1 MGGDMKME
9 KNQAVGE
16 RYDFFS
22 AKRLGHIIMI
32 RFKENLLFYASDLS
46 AKEKVLKYLDLVSE
60 NDSIK
65 VVVILG
71 FPYKSGCEEY
81 LEFYRQVFEAKLGQ
95 QAINR
100 MYNAVNQLI
109 TKIVK
114 LNKIVIHG
122 DSGRVISMFLN
133 VSLACDYRIV
143 ADNTVFENPCL
154 RLGLV
159 PKGGGAYFLSKI
171 LGPGKALDMLLSEK
185 DFTAHEA
192 LRLGLV
198 DKVVPSEKLVESSLD
213 KAKEFAQKP
222 THTLS
227 GVKSLL
233 NYSKKE
239 LIECLELENQ
249 VLLRIVASSDF
260 RKRLEG

>member
-1 MGGDMKME
+1 MKKDQTLDE
-9 KNQAVGE
+9 KC
-16 RYDFFS
+16 DFFS
-22 AKRLGHIIMI
+22 AKRIEHIVMI

-46 AKEKVLKYLDLVSE
+46 AKEKVMEYLDLVSE
-60 NDSIK
+60 SESIK
-65 VVVILG
+65 AIVILG
-71 FPYKSGCEEY
+71 FPYKNGCEEY
-81 LEFYRQVFEAKLGQ
+81 LEFYRQVFETKLGQ
-95 QAINR
+95 QAIHR

-109 TKIVK
+109 SKIVN
-114 LNKIVIHG
+114 LNKIVIHA

-159 PKGGGAYFLSKI
+159 PKGGGAFFLSKM
-171 LGPGKALDMLLSEK
+171 LGPSKAFEMLLSEK
-185 DFTAHEA
+185 DFSAHEA

-198 DKVVPSEKLVESSLD
+198 NKVVPSEKLVESSLN
-213 KAKEFAQKP
+213 KAKEFAKKP

-239 LIECLELENQ
+239 LMECLELENQ
-249 VLLRIVASSDF
+249 VLSRIVASPDF
-260 RKRLEG
+260 WEKVRE

>member
-1 MGGDMKME
+1 MNKD
-9 KNQAVGE
+9 QTLDE
-16 RYDFFS
+16 RCDFFS
-22 AKRLGHIIMI
+22 AKRIEHIVMI

-46 AKEKVLKYLDLVSE
+46 AKEKIMEYLDLVSR

-114 LNKIVIHG
+114 LNKIVIHA

-154 RLGLV
+154 KLGLV
-159 PKGGGAYFLSKI
+159 PKGGGAYFLSKM
-171 LGPGKALDMLLSEK
+171 LGPSTALEMLLNEK

-192 LRLGLV
+192 MRLGLV
-198 DKVVPSEKLVESSLD
+198 DMVVPAEKLLESSLN

-222 THTLS
+222 SHTLS

-233 NYSKKE
+233 NYNTKDLMES
-239 LIECLELENQ
+239 LELENQ
-249 VLLRIVASSDF
+249 VLLRIVASRDF
-260 RKRLEG
+260 RKRIEE